1 MRRWLSAAAALALLA
16 LASRAQGRID
26 GILGASR
33 AQKEILYL
41 WSGEQVRRLFPG
53 FENLAADIYWLR
65 TVQYFGGQRLFA
77 GGKRFDLLRPLTEI
91 TTTLDPK
98 LEIAYR
104 YGATFLCEEP
114 PVGAGEPRA
123 GVALLEKGVRNLP
136 HSWLLWQNLGYFDF
150 LFLHDPARAASVL
163 DHAASLPGA
172 PFWLGSLGADLL
184 AQGGDRATARRMWQR
199 LAEHSE
205 EGVLQDN
212 ARLRLQIYDSLD
224 VADRLAA
231 LVAAFEKRTGR
242 RPTSLAVLKQAGLWT
257 GPLTDG
263 AGVPFAYD
271 VLSGRVTIAR
281 GSPLWRPL

>member
-1 MRRWLSAAAALALLA
+1 MRTLTAAAALVLLVVA
-16 LASRAQGRID
+16 SRIQARIDAILGTSRAQ
-26 GILGASR
+26 
-33 AQKEILYL
+33 EEVLYL

-77 GGKRFDLLRPLTEI
+77 GGKRFELLRPLTEI

-104 YGATFLCEEP
+104 YGATFLCEKP
-114 PVGAGEPRA
+114 PIGAGEPRA

-136 HSWLLWQNLGYFDF
+136 RSWVLWQNLGYFNF
-150 LFLHDPARAASVL
+150 LFLHDPARAATVL
-163 DHAASLPGA
+163 NQAAGLPGA
-172 PFWLGSLGADLL
+172 PFWLRSLGADLL
-184 AQGGDRATARRMWQR
+184 ARGGDRATARRMWQQI
-199 LAEHSE
+199 LDHSE
-205 EGVLQDN
+205 EGILKEN

-224 VADRLAA
+224 LADHLTA

-242 RPTSLAVLKQAGLWT
+242 RPASLPLLQQAGLWA
-257 GPLTDG
+257 GPLRDG

-271 VLSGRVTIAR
+271 VSTGQVTISR
-281 GSPLWRPL
+281 GSPLWRPD